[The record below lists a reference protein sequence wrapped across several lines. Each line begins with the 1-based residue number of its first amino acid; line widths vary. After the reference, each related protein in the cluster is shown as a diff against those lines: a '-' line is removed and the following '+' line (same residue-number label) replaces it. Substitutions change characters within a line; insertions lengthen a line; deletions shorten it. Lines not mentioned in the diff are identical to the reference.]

1 MRIPLTGGSYKAR
14 SLIANAQ
21 RCVNLYG
28 EKNPKGSPVP
38 MTYYQRPGL
47 TLLGTAP
54 VKLPYRGLYFA
65 TTGTLYGVIGTNVY
79 SIGPTWIYTLLGKMT
94 STTSQVSM
102 MDNGLVLIIVDGTK
116 KGYCINLQSNV
127 FSTINDLNFLG
138 ANRVDYID
146 TFFIF
151 NQPNTQNW
159 YSSLSNITYN
169 MLANPSGGVLTGA
182 VTDGAG
188 YTNGTF
194 TNVNLNGGSGT
205 GAIGTIVVAG
215 GIVTTVTPTTA
226 GINYVSGDVLTAT
239 LTGSGVQTGTIA
251 GGTAYTNGTY
261 TGVSLTGGTGT
272 GATANIT
279 VAGNVV
285 TAVVPVNPGTGYAI
299 GNVLTAT
306 IPAGSGFTYTLTG
319 MGATGFSYTVLTIN
333 QAFNPLYI
341 AAKTGYPDNLIG
353 LMVVHHEIW
362 LFGSLTTEIW
372 YNAGNNLFPFQ
383 IIPGVFVNH
392 GCLAP
397 YSLATQ
403 DIFGYWLGSD
413 KQGQRIIFKGGVYQ
427 AKRISTHA
435 LENEMMGYSTV
446 SDAIGFT
453 YQQNGHAFYI
463 LIFPSAN
470 KSWCWDESTEEWH
483 ELAATDPQGDLMRHW
498 ANTMTPAYDII
509 VVGDYTNGNLY
520 KLDLNNY
527 TDNGNPIHCIRGFP
541 HLEGEDG
548 ERYYHHQFIADMEV
562 GTDDGFIDSTSQ
574 ALPPKIS
581 LRWSDDRG
589 KTFGNY
595 VTQSL
600 GALGQYLTSIQWRR
614 LGFSRDRVYE
624 LEWSIP
630 TKTALNGAFVDVK
643 RGET

>member
-28 EKNPKGSPVP
+28 EKNPKGAPVP
-38 MTYYQRPGL
+38 MTYYPRPGL
-47 TLLGTAP
+47 TLLGVAP

-79 SIGPTWIYTLLGKMT
+79 SIGPTWIYTLLGTMT

-102 MDNGLVLIIVDGTK
+102 IDNGQVLIIVDGTK
-116 KGYCINLQSNV
+116 KGYCVNLMSNA
-127 FSTINDLNFLG
+127 FSTINDTSFLG

-151 NQPNTQNW
+151 NQPATQNW

-169 MLANPSGGVLTGA
+169 MLANPSGGILTGSIVGGSA
-182 VTDGAG
+182 

-194 TNVNLNGGSGT
+194 TN
-205 GAIGTIVVAG
+205 
-215 GIVTTVTPTTA
+215 
-226 GINYVSGDVLTAT
+226 
-239 LTGSGVQTGTIA
+239 IA
-251 GGTAYTNGTY
+251 
-261 TGVSLTGGTGT
+261 LTGGTGT
-272 GATANIT
+272 GARATIVVSGA
-279 VAGNVV
+279 VV
-285 TAVVPVNPGTGYAI
+285 TTVTITTAGMNYISGD
-299 GNVLTAT
+299 VLSASL
-306 IPAGSGFTYTLTG
+306 AGGSGFT
-319 MGATGFSYTVLTIN
+319 YTVLTIN

-362 LFGSLTTEIW
+362 LFGILTTEVW

-397 YSLATQ
+397 YSIATQ
-403 DIFGYWLGSD
+403 DIFAYWLGSD
-413 KQGQRIIFKGGVYQ
+413 KQGERIIFKGGVYQ

-453 YQQNGHAFYI
+453 YQQNGHAFYV

-470 KSWCWDESTEEWH
+470 KSWAWDESTEEWH

-498 ANTMTPAYDII
+498 ANAITPAYDII
-509 VVGDYTNGNLY
+509 VAGDYTNGNLY
-520 KLDLNNY
+520 KVDLNNY
-527 TDNGNPIHCIRGFP
+527 TDNSNPIHCIRGFP
-541 HLEGEDG
+541 HLEGDDG

-562 GTDDGFIDSTSQ
+562 GTDDGMIDATNQ
-574 ALPPKIS
+574 TLPPMIS
-581 LRWSDDRG
+581 LRWSNDRG
-589 KTFGNY
+589 KTWGNY

-614 LGFSRDRVYE
+614 LGFARDRVYE